1 MEILKGIACG
11 IIYVSAFFWAMVL
24 TYIHN
29 GIAFTFVLLLLV
41 LANVII
47 GLLLASESHRYA
59 IYKWLISLPV
69 GIITFFIYRQTNFLY
84 DWLNRI
90 TPGYGNLTPGGGFAF
105 LFFMV
110 LYLMSFFIAVTISVY
125 ITNQKMTTRHINGD
139 CHH

>member
-1 MEILKGIACG
+1 MDFVKILKGIACG

-29 GIAFTFVLLLLV
+29 GIAFTFAFILLIF
-41 LANVII
+41 ANVIV
-47 GLLLASESHRYA
+47 GLLMASERHRYA

-69 GIITFFIYRQTNFLY
+69 GIITFLIYRETNFLY

-105 LFFMV
+105 LFFMM
-110 LYLMSFFIAVTISVY
+110 LYLLSFLIAIIISIN
-125 ITNQKMTTRHINGD
+125 ITNQKIRRGD
-139 CHH
+139 SL